1 LNRTYKNA
9 NFQSSQ
15 ERVEEPEAAAIEC
28 KLWEHK
34 YRYLRNF
41 TKWKPGEHPRELQ
54 RRQAW
59 NV

>member
-1 LNRTYKNA
+1 LNTTYKNA

-15 ERVEEPEAAAIEC
+15 ERVEEPEAEAIEC

-41 TKWKPGEHPRELQ
+41 TKWKPGEHP
-54 RRQAW
+54 
-59 NV
+59 